1 MLAGL
6 APEKVEMEVAGSLR
20 GRDGRGS
27 PKDKIRK
34 RKKKEN
40 KIKWRSVLKLP
51 DIRMR
56 RGLVLVKIFKIK

>member
-40 KIKWRSVLKLP
+40 FEP
-51 DIRMR
+51 
-56 RGLVLVKIFKIK
+56 

>member
-34 RKKKEN
+34 KNNYKFR
-40 KIKWRSVLKLP
+40 I
-51 DIRMR
+51 
-56 RGLVLVKIFKIK
+56 